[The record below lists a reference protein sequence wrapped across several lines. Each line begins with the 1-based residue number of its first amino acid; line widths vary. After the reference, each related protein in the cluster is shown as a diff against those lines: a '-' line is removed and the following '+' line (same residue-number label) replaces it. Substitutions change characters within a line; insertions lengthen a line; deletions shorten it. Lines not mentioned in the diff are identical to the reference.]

1 MRLAFKITLALTLWT
16 VIVLAVMSQRG
27 HAHRLAIIRSD
38 LAEALVLM
46 GKTLQPFAAEAY
58 ARGGHSQV
66 EAAVGAAFAS
76 EQSVGL
82 RWITSA
88 ELSAGLADRE
98 LAEAASRAASTQRDQ
113 IAQFPAEAPEAIYA
127 YLPVVLADGTA
138 VIELRRSLAL
148 QHDLED
154 RSRRQLAITVSVIG
168 SCALFLAMGFGW
180 LLVGQRVDR
189 LVGLAR
195 AVGRGETG
203 QQVPPAGGDEL
214 GELTEALNKMVL
226 DLHAM
231 RARNAQATAERDR
244 LAHELRHTD
253 RLATIG
259 ALMAR
264 LAHELGTPL
273 NVVAARSK
281 LIARRQVEG
290 EAVIENARVAAEQTD
305 RIAAVVRRFLDF
317 SRGAREPAQAFTVP
331 ILLEHV
337 QTLLG
342 GLANER
348 DVELVIASDPPSAEL
363 VGDPLVVQ
371 QALTNLVSNAIDAA
385 PPRSPVV
392 VDVGEAFESPPAGRG
407 RGPGRYVR
415 ITVSDRGAGIDPVVL
430 PHLFEP
436 FFTTK
441 PRGTGTGLG
450 LSIASG
456 IAHDH
461 GGWID
466 VESSDGMTRFTM
478 HLPVASGDEQL
489 P

>member
-16 VIVLAVMSQRG
+16 VIVLAAMSQRELD
-27 HAHRLAIIRSD
+27 HEFAIIEGD

-58 ARGGHSQV
+58 ERGGHAQV
-66 EAAVGAAFAS
+66 KDAVGAAYAS

-82 RWITSA
+82 RWIPAA
-88 ELSAGLADRE
+88 ELARGLEARE
-98 LAEAASRAASTQRDQ
+98 LTETASRAAATNTDRVARHPID
-113 IAQFPAEAPEAIYA
+113 APAAIYA
-127 YLPVVLADGTA
+127 YLPVRVADGTA
-138 VIELRRSLAL
+138 VIELRRSLDL
-148 QHDLED
+148 QQELEQ
-154 RSRRQLAITVSVIG
+154 RSRRQLAVTAAVIG
-168 SCALFLAMGFGW
+168 SCALFLAIGVGW
-180 LLVGQRVDR
+180 LLVGQRVGR
-189 LVGLAR
+189 LVALVR
-195 AVGRGETG
+195 AVGRGEKG
-203 QQVPPAGGDEL
+203 QPVPAASGDEL
-214 GELTEALNKMVL
+214 GDLTVALNTMVL
-226 DLHAM
+226 DLEAT

-290 EAVIENARVAAEQTD
+290 EAVIENAKVAAEQTD
-305 RIAAVVRRFLDF
+305 RIAEVVRRFLDF
-317 SRGAREPAQAFTVP
+317 SRGHREPSQSFTVP

-342 GLANER
+342 GLAIER
-348 DVELVIASDPPSAEL
+348 GIELVIDKNPTTTEI
-363 VGDPLVVQ
+363 VGDALLVQ

-385 PPRSPVV
+385 PTKSEVEV
-392 VDVGEAFESPPAGRG
+392 TIGEADETPPAGRG
-407 RGPGRYVR
+407 RGAGRYVR

-441 PRGTGTGLG
+441 PRGAGTGLG

-466 VESSDGMTRFTM
+466 VECSDGATHFTM
-478 HLPVASGDEQL
+478 HLPVTTGRE
-489 P
+489 